1 MKIIALDSGHS
12 LKTAGKQT
20 PDGIKEWSLN
30 DKVRDKVCNILSA
43 YDCKIIHTDND
54 EGIVDESLASRV
66 SKYINAGAEAFV
78 SLHHNAF
85 TGKWGKHTGIEV
97 YVDKKATAEDLRLAN
112 LIYDKLV
119 RYTSLKGRGVKRADF
134 QVINQNKVPAVLV
147 EGGFMDSSIDYL
159 VITSD
164 EGQTA
169 YAKAVAEALIEFCN
183 LSEKEAPSIPQSTPT
198 PARKTVDELAREVM
212 AGLHGN
218 GHENRKASL
227 AKQGYNNY
235 EEVRARVNEL
245 SGIKTNSAPK
255 VNYYDR
261 YSGKTSSIVT
271 ALNSLGIGS
280 SFANRKN
287 IAKANGISN
296 YVGTA
301 SQNIKLLNLLKQ
313 GKLIKP

>member
-183 LSEKEAPSIPQSTPT
+183 LSEKEAPSIPQTTKTIYDIAQEVIKGCYGNGTERKKKLEAMGYSYSAVQSLVNQILKGKKPIVTPS
-198 PARKTVDELAREVM
+198 PQPLKKSNLEIAREVIQ
-212 AGLHGN
+212 GKWGN
-218 GHENRKASL
+218 GTTRKQKLNGA
-227 AKQGYNNY
+227 GYNY
-235 EEVRARVNEL
+235 STIQKLVNQL
-245 SGIKTNSAPK
+245 CK
-255 VNYYDR
+255 
-261 YSGKTSSIVT
+261 
-271 ALNSLGIGS
+271 
-280 SFANRKN
+280 
-287 IAKANGISN
+287 
-296 YVGTA
+296 
-301 SQNIKLLNLLKQ
+301 
-313 GKLIKP
+313 

>member
-1 MKIIALDSGHS
+1 MKIIALDCGHG

-30 DKVRDKVCNILSA
+30 DKVRDKACSILSA

-66 SKYINAGAEAFV
+66 SKYINSGANAFI
-78 SLHHNAF
+78 SFHHNAF

-119 RYTSLKGRGVKRADF
+119 RYTSLKGRGVKKADF

-169 YAKAVAEALIEFCN
+169 YAKAVAEALIEFCG
-183 LSEKEAPSIPQSTPT
+183 LSEKEAPSIPQTTKTIYDIAQEVIKGCYGNGTERKKKLKAMGYSYSAVQSLVNQILKGDNSVGTPS
-198 PARKTVDELAREVM
+198 PQPLKKSNLEIAREVIQ
-212 AGLHGN
+212 GKWGN
-218 GHENRKASL
+218 GTARKQKLNGA
-227 AKQGYNNY
+227 GYDY
-235 EEVRARVNEL
+235 STIQKLVNQL
-245 SGIKTNSAPK
+245 CK
-255 VNYYDR
+255 
-261 YSGKTSSIVT
+261 
-271 ALNSLGIGS
+271 
-280 SFANRKN
+280 
-287 IAKANGISN
+287 
-296 YVGTA
+296 
-301 SQNIKLLNLLKQ
+301 
-313 GKLIKP
+313 